1 MARYRF
7 QAINSDGATLDGD
20 LVAESERDAAR
31 QLEKRGLSVVSLQA
45 AAAATSS
52 GRRQRRLR
60 QRDIILALHE
70 LSTLLE
76 SGVGLAEAV
85 AAQTRSAHHPRL
97 LMAFE
102 GVSVALRQGQP
113 FSQALGG
120 TGLPLPD
127 YVDTLVRSGE
137 KAGMLGRALRD
148 AVAQMEYDQTVRG
161 EIRSALTYPAIL
173 VLAGLGAVVM
183 MFTFVV
189 PKFAGL
195 LQRAEDLPLL
205 AAVVL
210 NTGMFAHQYWWLV
223 LGVVAVAMT
232 WLGLALRKPEA
243 RARGYERL
251 ERLPVVGTWR
261 VEAETA
267 RWARILAILLI
278 NKVPLLDA
286 LALAQAGV
294 NAPGRRLR
302 LEEAARGVRGG
313 TTLADSLEQQDT
325 LTATGYNLIRVGE
338 RSGEL
343 PAMLLSLARLCEE
356 SGRGRMKQFLALL
369 EPAAILVIGSMIGLI
384 MIGIILA
391 ITSANDIAI

>member
-1 MARYRF
+1 MRRCNRYARF
-7 QAINSDGATLDGD
+7 CQ
-20 LVAESERDAAR
+20 
-31 QLEKRGLSVVSLQA
+31 
-45 AAAATSS
+45 
-52 GRRQRRLR
+52 
-60 QRDIILALHE
+60 
-70 LSTLLE
+70 
-76 SGVGLAEAV
+76 
-85 AAQTRSAHHPRL
+85 
-97 LMAFE
+97 
-102 GVSVALRQGQP
+102 
-113 FSQALGG
+113 
-120 TGLPLPD
+120 
-127 YVDTLVRSGE
+127 VRPCR
-137 KAGMLGRALRD
+137 RAL
-148 AVAQMEYDQTVRG
+148 
-161 EIRSALTYPAIL
+161 
-173 VLAGLGAVVM
+173 VLC
-183 MFTFVV
+183 
-189 PKFAGL
+189 K
-195 LQRAEDLPLL
+195 R
-205 AAVVL
+205 
-210 NTGMFAHQYWWLV
+210 WLV

-369 EPAAILVIGSMIGLI
+369 EPAAILVIGSMIGRI

-391 ITSANDIAI
+391 ITSANEIAI